1 MISENEKNTTS
12 NVFLDDVE
20 VTYDQL
26 DERLRN
32 LKNNEKIVETSKD
45 NFQTITRIHG
55 WLQSIYNIYIDI
67 WKINLI
73 RDINIYW

>member
-1 MISENEKNTTS
+1 MINENEKNTTN

-32 LKNNEKIVETSKD
+32 LKNNEKIIETSKD
-45 NFQTITRIHG
+45 NFQTVTRMHG
-55 WLQSIYNIYIDI
+55 
-67 WKINLI
+67 
-73 RDINIYW
+73 

>member
-26 DERLRN
+26 DERFRN

-55 WLQSIYNIYIDI
+55 
-67 WKINLI
+67 
-73 RDINIYW
+73 